1 VNQVIPIDVFVPGCP
16 PRPEQLIYALMMLQ
30 QKIQDSSGTVKQVLN
45 LA

>member
-30 QKIQDSSGTVKQVLN
+30 GKIQEQSGTVKQVLN